1 LKILESD
8 KNLEEFTIKVETLND
23 LWSLYNV
30 ISKDDEITSRT
41 QRRVV
46 LKEGTK
52 GERKTMSLK
61 LRVESVGFHEFS
73 NRLRIKGTI
82 LEGPEDLVSYGTYHT
97 FNIEIGNILSIKKEK
112 WLKSELNR
120 LKEASKFEDKFNMLI
135 IAIETGLAT
144 ISLVTNYSH
153 NHIATIKKNIPGK
166 RYEQSHRNKAYNDFY
181 DQIAKVL
188 VQNME
193 KTEIDIIIVCG
204 PGNIR
209 DHFSNYLREKIK
221 FSEMQKVKSFHTS
234 SGTESAINEILKS
247 KELLQIIS
255 NVKIIQETQKIEE
268 IFQLFASDPDLI
280 AIGFEE
286 VEKAATHKAIKELFI
301 VDSLIRGASKD
312 HKLRIEDII
321 IKVEKAQGKVNILS
335 SEHPTGKQIDDLG
348 ALVAILH
355 YKL

>member
-8 KNLEEFTIKVETLND
+8 KNLEEFTVKVESLND

-41 QRRVV
+41 QRRVI

-52 GERKTMSLK
+52 GERKTMNLK
-61 LRVESVGFHEFS
+61 LRVESLGFHEFS

-120 LKEASKFEDKFNMLI
+120 IKKASKFNMLI

-181 DQIAKVL
+181 EQIAKVL
-188 VQNME
+188 MQNVE
-193 KTEIDIIIVCG
+193 KAEIDLIIICG
-204 PGNIR
+204 PGNVR
-209 DHFSNYLREKIK
+209 DHFSDYLREKEK
-221 FSEMQKVKSFHTS
+221 FSGMQKVKSFHAS
-234 SGTESAINEILKS
+234 SGTESAINEVLKS
-247 KELLQIIS
+247 KELLQIKS
-255 NVKIIQETQKIEE
+255 NVKVIQETQKIEE

-286 VEKAATHKAIKELFI
+286 VENAAEHNAIKELFI

-321 IKVEKAQGKVNILS
+321 TKVEKAQGKINILS